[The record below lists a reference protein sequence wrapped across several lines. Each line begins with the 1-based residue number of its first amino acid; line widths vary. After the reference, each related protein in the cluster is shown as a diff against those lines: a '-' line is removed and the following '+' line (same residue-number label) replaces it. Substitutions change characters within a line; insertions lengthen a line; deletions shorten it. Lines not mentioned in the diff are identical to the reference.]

1 MIHHFAGPV
10 LYQTYGFLDKNA
22 DRVSSDLIGLMAK
35 STDPF
40 VAALVTATTETTAA
54 AAAAAMGTVN
64 HNIGGSSA
72 NVATGGA
79 SRGAASL
86 QRLAPKQV
94 AQIIQMAHVS
104 QNNKYL
110 HQE

>member
-1 MIHHFAGPV
+1 V
-10 LYQTYGFLDKNA
+10 LYQTCGFLDKNA

-40 VAALVTATTETTAA
+40 VAALVTATTETT